1 MDVTT
6 AVRRW
11 RLEPHPEGGF
21 YRETYRSGLR
31 TVPPGWPGER
41 ALATAI
47 LYLLPAGV
55 RSAWHRVRGDELW
68 LWQGGAPMALFIGD
82 EARYTGDEARYTGDE
97 ARQVGPDP
105 AAGQEL
111 QVLVPA
117 GAWQSATPGAPTP
130 GAATPGAAG
139 PGAAEPWSLVACLVA
154 PGFDF
159 ADFELRGES

>member
-1 MDVTT
+1 MTT

-82 EARYTGDEARYTGDE
+82 EARGRSARNRPR
-97 ARQVGPDP
+97 ARNSRCWSRRGPGSRP
-105 AAGQEL
+105 
-111 QVLVPA
+111 PR
-117 GAWQSATPGAPTP
+117 

-139 PGAAEPWSLVACLVA
+139 RGAAEPWSLVACLVA

>member
-6 AVRRW
+6 AVGRW

-47 LYLLPAGV
+47 LYLLPAGQ

-68 LWQGGAPMALFIGD
+68 LWQGGAPMTLRI
-82 EARYTGDEARYTGDE
+82 GDE

-117 GAWQSATPGAPTP
+117 GAWQSANPGRP
-130 GAATPGAAG
+130 AG

-159 ADFELRGES
+159 ADFELRGDS